1 MKYCTSCGAALL
13 DGFRFCVQC
22 GATVPTAQP
31 AIDPT
36 VIELDTATEPEK
48 VETPVASPSGMP
60 EFSPEPFAFEAEE
73 VAEQPA
79 DEPSEPVTSAP
90 SYDASY
96 VPSYAPTADA
106 APSAEVTPDEPTESA
121 PASTPKVEKGLLSF
135 DGAFVALLLFA
146 LPGVG
151 LITAIIW
158 ALGGAHNPSRKNLA
172 RAYLLLVLAVCVF
185 AVCMGLLVWAL
196 AGDQMRQF
204 YDLLRTYLQSQAAVL
219 PLR

>member
-22 GATVPTAQP
+22 GATVPAGQP
-31 AIDPT
+31 DVDPT
-36 VIELDTATEPEK
+36 VIDLGTEATPEK

-60 EFSPEPFAFEAEE
+60 EFSPEPFTSEAEE
-73 VAEQPA
+73 AAEQSA
-79 DEPSEPVTSAP
+79 DEPSEPVTPAP
-90 SYDASY
+90 SYDTSY
-96 VPSYAPTADA
+96 VPSSAPTVD
-106 APSAEVTPDEPTESA
+106 VTPTEPTVSA
-121 PASTPKVEKGLLSF
+121 PASTPKDEKGLLSF

-172 RAYLLLVLAVCVF
+172 RAYLLLVLAICVF
-185 AVCMGLLVWAL
+185 AACMGLLVWAL

-204 YDLLRTYLQSQAAVL
+204 YDLLRAYLQSQAAVL